1 MIPLTAHPSHLRP
14 VDLALVA
21 VYLAGITLFG
31 LRFRKSGDRSLRSY
45 FLADRNLPWWAISLS
60 IVAAETSTLT
70 IISIP
75 GLAFSGDFGFLQVAM
90 GYLVGRVVICI
101 LFLPRYF
108 RGNLLTAYQLI
119 GQRFGPRL
127 HRFTAALFLVM
138 RAAAEGV
145 RVFAVAIVVGLAI
158 GTGDVASI
166 AILSALTLLYTFE
179 GGMAAV
185 IWTDVVQMFLYVAG
199 SLVALATVCHR
210 IPGGWSTLV
219 AGASAAHKLTVLH
232 FSWSVAQTY
241 TFQAGILGGCFLTMA
256 SHGTD
261 QLMVQRLLAARNLR
275 ESRLALLASGVV
287 VFFQFALFL
296 LIGAGLFV
304 YYNKMG
310 ITPALGT
317 DRIFPAFIV
326 QQMPAGVAGMMI
338 AAILAAAMSNLSA
351 ALNSLASA
359 SVVDFYLPR
368 YPDLA
373 EQMRTRLSRLMTVVW
388 AGVLFALAMFSRSG
402 GHVVEIGLS
411 IASVLWGAMLGVFLL
426 GTLTRRASERGTIIG
441 MTAGVAIN
449 LFLWIQ
455 PHSLT
460 LRIAGRAVVL
470 PKIAWTWWVL
480 IGSLV
485 TCAVGYC
492 ASLVLPEPILPVEV
506 VEG

>member
-1 MIPLTAHPSHLRP
+1 MPLTPPHPSRLRLI
-14 VDLALVA
+14 DLALVGA
-21 VYLAGITLFG
+21 YLAGITLFG
-31 LRFRKSGDRSLRSY
+31 LRYRKSAGRSLRSY
-45 FLADRNLPWWAISLS
+45 FLADRNIPWWAISLS

-70 IISIP
+70 IISVP
-75 GLAFSGDFGFLQVAM
+75 GLAFAGDFGFLQVAL
-90 GYLVGRVVICI
+90 GYLLGRIVICF

-108 RGNLLTAYQLI
+108 RGELLTAYQLI

-127 HRFTAALFLVM
+127 HRFTAGLFLIM

-185 IWTDVVQMFLYVAG
+185 IWTDVVQMFLYVGG
-199 SLVALATVCHR
+199 SLVALATVCHN
-210 IPGGWSTLV
+210 IPGGWSALI
-219 AGASAAHKLTVLH
+219 AGASAAHKLTMLH
-232 FSWSVAQTY
+232 FSWSVTETY
-241 TFQAGILGGCFLTMA
+241 TFQAGLLGGCFLTMA

-261 QLMVQRLLAARNLR
+261 QLMVQRLLAAKNLR
-275 ESRLALLASGVV
+275 DSRVALLASGVLI
-287 VFFQFALFL
+287 FFQFALFL

-304 YYNKMG
+304 YYRSVG
-310 ITPALGT
+310 SAPSLGA

-326 QQMPAGVAGMMI
+326 QQMPAGIAGLMI

-351 ALNSLASA
+351 ALNSLASTA
-359 SVVDFYLPR
+359 VVDFYLPR
-368 YPDLA
+368 YPDIS
-373 EQMRTRLSRLMTVVW
+373 ERMRTRLSRLMTVVW
-388 AGVLFALAMFSRSG
+388 AAVLFALAMFSRSG

-426 GTLTRRASERGTIIG
+426 GTLSRRAGERGTMIG
-441 MTAGVAIN
+441 MAAGVAIN
-449 LFLWIQ
+449 LLLWLQ
-455 PHSLT
+455 PHPLAVPF
-460 LRIAGRAVVL
+460 AGRTLIL

-485 TCAVGYC
+485 TCAVGYT
-492 ASLVLPEPILPVEV
+492 ASLLFPEPAIPG
-506 VEG
+506 EGRVR